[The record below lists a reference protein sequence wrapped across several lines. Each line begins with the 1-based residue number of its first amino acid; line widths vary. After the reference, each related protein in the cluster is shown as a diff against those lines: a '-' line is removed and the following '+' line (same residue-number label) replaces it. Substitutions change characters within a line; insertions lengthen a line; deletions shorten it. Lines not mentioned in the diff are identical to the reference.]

1 MVEFLS
7 LFLNLVC
14 CMQTVSVGVDGPVA
28 AVEIRLDGSAIG
40 TIKGPPWTMD
50 CDLGQSLM
58 PHLLEAVAFDA
69 EGNELSMASQ
79 RINVPRAPAEVRI
92 LLERDQAG
100 RPSAGRVMYDSAL
113 ALKAKRVMIRMD
125 DLPLMGDENNRFTL
139 PEYDAGLI
147 HVLSAEVTFG
157 HQLSARTQ
165 LAFGGLYGS
174 DIRTDLTAVPV
185 VTTNDRKWTP
195 PEFEKVLVADGEP
208 CKVVAVENN
217 GVQIFMVQQAGALH
231 RLRQLARMV
240 DSRNLEGFPRHLL
253 VDGASQDPTEDVLHI
268 VTTEPEMISTGTR
281 KIILF
286 PSVGPLTLNRRSMP
300 WVVTHARI
308 PRAPEAPE
316 HLADAVA
323 SATVTAAATTSPRAV
338 LLVLADGLSDE
349 GLFHPN
355 EVREYASAMR
365 VPLFV
370 WSVSGLN
377 EAGEWGTYV
386 DVSSPKEM
394 SDAAKRLLTSVR
406 RQNIVWVEGNYLPNQ
421 IQIRDPH
428 AGFSFPEDP
437 GLTSGEK
444 R

>member
-14 CMQTVSVGVDGPVA
+14 CMQTVEVGVDAPVA
-28 AVEIRLDGSAIG
+28 AVEIRLDGLAIG

-69 EGNELSMASQ
+69 DGNDLGMARQ

-92 LLERDQAG
+92 LLEQDQAG
-100 RPSAGRVMYDSAL
+100 RPSAGRVMYDTAL
-113 ALKAKRVMIRMD
+113 ALKAKRVTIRMD
-125 DLPLMGDENNRFTL
+125 NLPLKGDEKNHFTL
-139 PEYDAGLI
+139 PEYDPGFI
-147 HVLSAEVTFG
+147 HILSAEVTFG

-174 DIRTDLTAVPV
+174 DIRSDLTAVPV

-195 PEFEKVLVADGEP
+195 AEFENGFVADGEP

-217 GVQIFMVQQAGALH
+217 GVKIFMVQQAGALN
-231 RLRQLARMV
+231 RLRRLARML
-240 DSRNLEGFPRHLL
+240 DSRNLAGFPRHLL
-253 VDGASQDPTEDVLHI
+253 VNGTAQDPTEDLMHV
-268 VTTEPEMISTGTR
+268 VTTEPEMISAGTR

-300 WVVTHARI
+300 WVVTHARV
-308 PRAPEAPE
+308 PRAPKARE
-316 HLADAVA
+316 HIADAVA
-323 SATVTAAATTSPRAV
+323 SAIVTAAATTSPRAV

-349 GLFHPN
+349 GLFDAH

-370 WSVSGLN
+370 WSVSGMN
-377 EAGEWGTYV
+377 RADEWGTSV

-394 SDAAKRLLTSVR
+394 SDAAQRLLTSVR
-406 RQNIVWVEGNYLPNQ
+406 RQNIVWIEGNHLPNQ
-421 IQIRDPH
+421 IQIRDPQSR
-428 AGFSFPEDP
+428 FCFPKD
-437 GLTSGEK
+437 SGPAP
-444 R
+444 

>member
-14 CMQTVSVGVDGPVA
+14 CMQTVAVGVDAPVA

-40 TIKGPPWTMD
+40 TIEGPPWTMD
-50 CDLGQSLM
+50 CDLGKSLM

-69 EGNELSMASQ
+69 EGNELGMASQ

-100 RPSAGRVMYDSAL
+100 RPSAGRVMYDSAQ
-113 ALKAKRVMIRMD
+113 ALNAKQVMIRMD
-125 DLPLMGDENNRFTL
+125 DVPLMGDEKNRFTL
-139 PEYDAGLI
+139 PEYDPGLI
-147 HVLSAEVTFG
+147 HILSAEVTFG

-185 VTTNDRKWTP
+185 VTTDDQKRTP
-195 PEFEKVLVADGEP
+195 SEFEKLLVAEGEP

-231 RLRQLARMV
+231 RLRRLAHMLG
-240 DSRNLEGFPRHLL
+240 SRRLEGFPRQLL
-253 VDGASQDPTEDVLHI
+253 VNAASQDPTEDLLYI
-268 VTTEPEMISTGTR
+268 VTPEPEMISAGTR

-300 WVVTHARI
+300 WVITHARV
-308 PRAPEAPE
+308 PRAPKAPE
-316 HLADAVA
+316 YIADAVA

-349 GLFHPN
+349 GLFHAH

-370 WSVSGLN
+370 WSVSGMTR
-377 EAGEWGTYV
+377 AGEWGTSV
-386 DVSSPKEM
+386 DVSSPKEI
-394 SDAAKRLLTSVR
+394 SDAAERLLTQVR
-406 RQNIVWVEGNYLPNQ
+406 QQNIVWVEGNYLPHQ

-428 AGFSFPEDP
+428 AGFGFP
-437 GLTSGEK
+437 
-444 R
+444 